1 MQFLNPGFLWLSLL
15 AIIPIALY
23 LFRRKSKRVD
33 VSTLVFFK
41 TLAREHQ
48 ESAWLRRLKKIVSL
62 LLTLALLLGAIFALS
77 RLILSPVSDEG
88 YRTVVVLLDRS
99 ASMAAVDDSGIS
111 RLDRAKEIVA
121 ARLESVLLDA
131 ARGRA

>member
-15 AIIPIALY
+15 AIIPVALY
-23 LFRRKSKRVD
+23 LFRRKSKLVD

-62 LLTLALLLGAIFALS
+62 LLTLAMLLGAVFALS
-77 RLILSPVSDEG
+77 RLIIAPLS
-88 YRTVVVLLDRS
+88 
-99 ASMAAVDDSGIS
+99 
-111 RLDRAKEIVA
+111 
-121 ARLESVLLDA
+121 
-131 ARGRA
+131 